1 MTLQPLPARDARL
14 RGPRTAF
21 WVVASLGVPA
31 AVVAWNWYALAQF
44 EAQSEQS
51 KALSA
56 QTTMAGFA
64 EVWGGVPLVLAHIVG
79 LVTLLILGWK
89 RYRGRGIALAV
100 GAVCTASVV
109 GIAIAQLL
117 WAGELFQ
124 LGIDNDVYVP

>member
-1 MTLQPLPARDARL
+1 MPARDVRL
-14 RGPRTAF
+14 RGTRTAF
-21 WVVASLGVPA
+21 WVIAAFGIPA
-31 AVVAWNWYALAQF
+31 AAVAWNWYALAQF

-79 LVTLLILGWK
+79 LVTLFVLGWK
-89 RYRGRGIALAV
+89 GYRGRGIALAM
-100 GAVCTASVV
+100 GAVVIASVI
-109 GIAIAQLL
+109 GIGITQLL

>member
-1 MTLQPLPARDARL
+1 MTQPRPASDLRVRGARI
-14 RGPRTAF
+14 AF
-21 WVVASLGVPA
+21 WVVAPFGVLA
-31 AVVAWNWYALAQF
+31 AAVAWNWYALAQF

-79 LVTLLILGWK
+79 LATLLVLGWK
-89 RYRGRGIALAV
+89 GYRDRGIGLAIA
-100 GAVCTASVV
+100 AVFIASVA
-109 GIAIAQLL
+109 GIGVAQLL
-117 WAGELFQ
+117 WDGQLFQ